1 MTKYSYYLLLFSLL
15 LFSGCQSVEQLSIDY
30 MLPAEVSFPETL
42 KRVAIVNNMPEVPDN
57 KLIASEEDKKK
68 SETEIARKVDYYNG
82 DATITTEAL
91 ANALAAENYFNE
103 IVICDSAL
111 RAKDITP
118 RENTLTKDE
127 VNELTQSLD
136 VDFLIALENIQMH
149 SIRRINFIPDI
160 GAYYGTIDMKV
171 YPTIKVYLPNRKG
184 PMVVVNSND
193 SIFWDAIG
201 GTETFV
207 LTHLISEKDMLK
219 EASEFAGTVSV
230 KHLLPHWET
239 ANRYMFTGGSVNMR
253 DAAVYV
259 KEKQWNKAIEL
270 WKQTY
275 QTKKGKQKMRAAY
288 NLALGYEMQDSIE
301 IATDWALKAQVEA
314 RKIDEIDKRDSSQLG
329 VGDFPNYMFTTL
341 YVTEL
346 KIRKEGISRL
356 NMQMQRFN
364 NDF

>member
-149 SIRRINFIPDI
+149 SIRRINFIKLSNIFQISDRKTFSI
-160 GAYYGTIDMKV
+160 NFCQVRRHEGLSYHKGLLTQSQRSYG
-171 YPTIKVYLPNRKG
+171 G
-184 PMVVVNSND
+184 C
-193 SIFWDAIG
+193 
-201 GTETFV
+201 
-207 LTHLISEKDMLK
+207 
-219 EASEFAGTVSV
+219 
-230 KHLLPHWET
+230 
-239 ANRYMFTGGSVNMR
+239 
-253 DAAVYV
+253 
-259 KEKQWNKAIEL
+259 Q
-270 WKQTY
+270 
-275 QTKKGKQKMRAAY
+275 
-288 NLALGYEMQDSIE
+288 
-301 IATDWALKAQVEA
+301 
-314 RKIDEIDKRDSSQLG
+314 
-329 VGDFPNYMFTTL
+329 
-341 YVTEL
+341 
-346 KIRKEGISRL
+346 
-356 NMQMQRFN
+356 
-364 NDF
+364 

>member
-219 EASEFAGTVSV
+219 ASSSTLGNSQ
-230 KHLLPHWET
+230 P
-239 ANRYMFTGGSVNMR
+239 
-253 DAAVYV
+253 VYV
-259 KEKQWNKAIEL
+259 YW
-270 WKQTY
+270 
-275 QTKKGKQKMRAAY
+275 
-288 NLALGYEMQDSIE
+288 
-301 IATDWALKAQVEA
+301 
-314 RKIDEIDKRDSSQLG
+314 
-329 VGDFPNYMFTTL
+329 
-341 YVTEL
+341 
-346 KIRKEGISRL
+346 GICKHA
-356 NMQMQRFN
+356 
-364 NDF
+364 